1 MNSIRDKNL
10 HLKIDVHTFNQW
22 LLKREQVEK
31 VFPASATHV
40 HLEAHKILEKLK
52 M

>member
-1 MNSIRDKNL
+1 MATQERAS
-10 HLKIDVHTFNQW
+10 
-22 LLKREQVEK
+22 REGLTT
-31 VFPASATHV
+31 SATHV